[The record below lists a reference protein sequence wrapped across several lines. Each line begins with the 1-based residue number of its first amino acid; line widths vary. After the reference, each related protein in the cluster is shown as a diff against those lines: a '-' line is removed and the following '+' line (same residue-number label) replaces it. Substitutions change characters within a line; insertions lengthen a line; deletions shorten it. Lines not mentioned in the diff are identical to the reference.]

1 MKLDDYRE
9 NGAHEV
15 RSRISSQNLEELFVS
30 ASNFSHD
37 FSIQAFEPPRCRH
50 SLTEFVE
57 AATYGKVAE
66 QLPEIEEQRVQILPL
81 EEQANLELINS
92 NSFPRDSS
100 TSLPA
105 AQPTLS
111 TDIPDALMAETE
123 SPQSGSNALVKC
135 KSTKV
140 PEITI
145 SRRDNDAS
153 ETTVTTECT
162 DGPGCRV
169 PWLKRANKVT
179 VKVVPTKTEKLQKL
193 RTRKTKRI
201 RKLSK
206 SAMKKRTMKPKRAYR
221 KKALRFFKK
230 KAQVSSEVFKS
241 DK

>member
-1 MKLDDYRE
+1 MKLDDYRA
-9 NGAHEV
+9 NGPQEI
-15 RSRISSQNLEELFVS
+15 RSRNSSQNLEELFVD

-37 FSIQAFEPPRCRH
+37 FSIPAFEPPRCRH

-66 QLPEIEEQRVQILPL
+66 QLQEIEEQRVQILPL
-81 EEQANLELINS
+81 EEQVNLELINS

-140 PEITI
+140 PEVKI
-145 SRRDNDAS
+145 SRRDNDES
-153 ETTVTTECT
+153 EATVTTECT

-169 PWLKRANKVT
+169 PWLKRANKVQ

-193 RTRKTKRI
+193 RTGRTKRI

-206 SAMKKRTMKPKRAYR
+206 SAKKRAMKPKRVYR

-230 KAQVSSEVFKS
+230 KAQVSSNVFKS